1 MVSRERR
8 AQAYGTYHFA
18 LGISLF
24 AGGALIG
31 WLYDQDL
38 IPVLVIFSVLIQLSA
53 LPILWK
59 AGEHDRLAR

>member
-1 MVSRERR
+1 
-8 AQAYGTYHFA
+8 
-18 LGISLF
+18 LF

-38 IPVLVIFSVLIQLSA
+38 IPVLVVFSVLIQLAA

-59 AGEHDRLAR
+59 AGRRDRASSSP